1 GFERGENDR
10 DVVEPSERQRSV
22 PQPEGDGLVGFRE
35 KVTDLR
41 FLFGGLQ
48 RQKRRPSGRRSG
60 QGRDELKDDVE
71 LESFAI
77 DVVRSRWT
85 YGVARF
91 SSESLRS
98 IFLRAWIIL
107 RLRLALGFS

>member
-1 GFERGENDR
+1 MADAEADGFVRLGE
-10 DVVEPSERQRSV
+10 QT
-22 PQPEGDGLVGFRE
+22 
-35 KVTDLR
+35 TDLG
-41 FLFGGLQ
+41 FFGRGSQ
-48 RQKRRPSGRRSG
+48 RQNRRPSGRRSG
-60 QGRDELKDDVE
+60 QGRNEAEDDAEFEGFPIGAV
-71 LESFAI
+71 S
-77 DVVRSRWT
+77 VSWG